1 MRRSLAIVIAVML
14 TLSAAPA
21 FADLF
26 ALDVDAQ
33 ASYLQLDNI
42 GLPDG
47 SGDTGT
53 IAGFGVGVRGRLQI
67 LFLNAIVDYHHLFN
81 SAEVLHLGL
90 GAGYR
95 TDSLPVVDL
104 YVQGSI
110 GLLMMAAKGN
120 AFVEDDVTGEIDPE
134 AGVQGRAGGGIE
146 IPFAGDFLAIG
157 VGADLG
163 AHYIT
168 GDWGYDFSVNVHF
181 GLRI

>member
-1 MRRSLAIVIAVML
+1 MRKSLAIVIAVVF

-26 ALDVDAQ
+26 ALDVDAP
-33 ASYLQLDNI
+33 ASYLQMDNI
-42 GLPDG
+42 GLPEMDA
-47 SGDTGT
+47 TGT

-67 LFLNAIVDYHHLFN
+67 LFLNAIVAYHHLFN
-81 SAEVLHLGL
+81 SAEILHLGL
-90 GAGYR
+90 GVGYR
-95 TDSLPVVDL
+95 TDLLPVIDL
-104 YVQGSI
+104 YVQGAS
-110 GLLMMAAKGN
+110 GLLMTAAKGS
-120 AFVEDDVTGEIDPE
+120 ALVDDDVTGEGGPE

-146 IPFAGDFLAIG
+146 IPFAGDWLAIG

-163 AHYIT
+163 VHHIT